1 MVNNPSLG
9 VGPVS
14 AKHNAV
20 AREPHEFTKEGEQ
33 PNVSHRCIVF
43 SHLGQAMKMGQ
54 LEPPDTH
61 FLSGAE
67 GWMELGDYDSALAEL
82 ELISPDYRR
91 HFDVLQV
98 RWHIHNR
105 MQDWDRCLNISL
117 QMIEAQPEMPQGW
130 INHGNALFYLERF
143 EEAFNLLVPMLKR
156 FPHDEAIPYNLAC
169 YKCQSGAIQEA
180 REWLEC
186 ALKVGDSKRVK
197 NMAVN
202 DPDLTPL
209 WEHGVKIK

>member
-1 MVNNPSLG
+1 
-9 VGPVS
+9 
-14 AKHNAV
+14 
-20 AREPHEFTKEGEQ
+20 
-33 PNVSHRCIVF
+33 
-43 SHLGQAMKMGQ
+43 
-54 LEPPDTH
+54 
-61 FLSGAE
+61 
-67 GWMELGDYDSALAEL
+67 
-82 ELISPDYRR
+82 
-91 HFDVLQV
+91 
-98 RWHIHNR
+98 
-105 MQDWDRCLNISL
+105 
-117 QMIEAQPEMPQGW
+117 
-130 INHGNALFYLERF
+130 
-143 EEAFNLLVPMLKR
+143 LLVPMLKR